1 MTSPHLTLI
10 TIDLSFHH
18 ASAAA
23 VAAMLE
29 KHGVAVSEWRVPHE
43 RAFELLAS
51 GEGDLLC
58 CAWLPGSHGRYLAP
72 MADEVEKLAVLY
84 TPYALW
90 AVPGYVPAESV
101 AEIADLKKPEVAAR
115 MLKKIQGINPG
126 AGISRFSREII
137 AHYGLEQAG
146 YHFENG
152 SQEDCA
158 RAFEKRGGTTR
169 LASGAAVATPVPALA
184 ARYPRAGRSRRPV
197 ARQGRGDAVDPQSR
211 AGTPARLGRR
221 RAARPAAGQPDP
233 NLAGPS
239 GIAPGPGAAPRRPA
253 MAAAAI
259 LMFAGKAQPFPLA
272 TIFNKATLFRPIHQP
287 SRHTA
292 QIHRAYGVQ
301 PHAPAH

>member
-29 KHGVAVSEWRVPHE
+29 KHGVAASEWRVPHE

-115 MLKKIQGINPG
+115 MLKKIQGHQPRRRHQPLFARNHRPLRPG
-126 AGISRFSREII
+126 TSRLPLR
-137 AHYGLEQAG
+137 
-146 YHFENG
+146 
-152 SQEDCA
+152 
-158 RAFEKRGGTTR
+158 KRQPGR
-169 LASGAAVATPVPALA
+169 L
-184 ARYPRAGRSRRPV
+184 R
-197 ARQGRGDAVDPQSR
+197 
-211 AGTPARLGRR
+211 ARLRKTRR
-221 RAARPAAGQPDP
+221 RD
-233 NLAGPS
+233 
-239 GIAPGPGAAPRRPA
+239 
-253 MAAAAI
+253 
-259 LMFAGKAQPFPLA
+259 A
-272 TIFNKATLFRPIHQP
+272 T
-287 SRHTA
+287 
-292 QIHRAYGVQ
+292 G
-301 PHAPAH
+301 